1 MAKKK
6 RPTRTLTDL
15 LNVDIN
21 KLTKE
26 TIKEYTRVARENVRK
41 TVARWDKKEY
51 KSPAYYALSKRTDG
65 KMKISFRGLKT
76 LQKQKEEL
84 AKAIRFLSDESRTVE
99 GWERIKRE
107 NVNALNERLLKEQ
120 AGTYGPPIQL
130 TTDDYDRFYSIY
142 EKAKEMDKNIA
153 SMEYKYEVMETIVS
167 KVKNTSKSVDEL
179 AVEVKKEFEELYKN
193 RERQHKKNMDD
204 VSEEFN

>member
-41 TVARWDKKEY
+41 TVARWNKKEY

-76 LQKQKEEL
+76 LQRQKEEL
-84 AKAIRFLSDESRTVE
+84 AKAIRFLEDPTRTVE
-99 GWERIKRE
+99 GWERAKRE
-107 NVNALNERLLKEQ
+107 NVEALNKKLAAE
-120 AGTYGPPIQL
+120 GSSNQL
-130 TTDDYDRFYSIY
+130 TTDDYDRFYSAY
-142 EKAKEMDKNIA
+142 EKAKEIDPNIA
-153 SMEYKYEVMETIVS
+153 AAEYKYKVMDSLISAVQDF
-167 KVKNTSKSVDEL
+167 NKSIDEL
-179 AVEVKKEFEELYKN
+179 GVEIAEKFKTIYEEN
-193 RERQHKKNMDD
+193 EAQHRRNMDNI
-204 VSEEFN
+204 SEEFH

>member
-41 TVARWDKKEY
+41 TVARWNKKEY

-65 KMKISFRGLKT
+65 KMKIGFRGLKT
-76 LQKQKEEL
+76 LQRQKEEL
-84 AKAIRFLSDESRTVE
+84 AKAIRFLEDPTRTVE
-99 GWERIKRE
+99 GWESAKRD
-107 NVNALNERLLKEQ
+107 NVKALNKKLAAE
-120 AGTYGPPIQL
+120 GSSNQL
-130 TTDDYDRFYSIY
+130 TTDDYDRFYSAY
-142 EKAKEMDKNIA
+142 EKAKEIDPNITA
-153 SMEYKYEVMETIVS
+153 AEYKYKVMDSLVS
-167 KVKNTSKSVDEL
+167 AVQDFDKSIDEL
-179 AVEVKKEFEELYKN
+179 AVEIAEKFKTIYEEN
-193 RERQHKKNMDD
+193 EAQHRRNMDD
-204 VSEEFN
+204 ISEEFH